1 MKVIVIIIIKLIF
14 SPLMVTTFSLAL
26 GAACSTLM
34 TICTP
39 YWYNNIV
46 IITMMVMLMMVMV
59 MTMSISVIVPHSMIE
74 RNVSALALTL

>member
-46 IITMMVMLMMVMV
+46 IITMMVMLMMVM
-59 MTMSISVIVPHSMIE
+59 TMSISVIVPHSMIE